1 MAKVRESG
9 EGRKVR
15 KVGKMESLLVRKTEE
30 RLRDGKNVSPKDK
43 ERQEVRKTESPLNQ
57 LQLT

>member
-43 ERQEVRKTESPLNQ
+43 ERQEARKTESPLNQ
-57 LQLT
+57 L